1 MAVRGVAMASDAAA
15 EGAQEDEAA
24 GADPQLQ
31 ELGVT
36 AVDAEEVEQHIIQ
49 RVNFAAGMSANL
61 LVLDAE
67 TTCTCVNP
75 ARWCAVHDVIVDCC
89 RKPSE

>member
-1 MAVRGVAMASDAAA
+1 MASDAAA

-36 AVDAEEVEQHIIQ
+36 AVDAEEVDQHIIQ
-49 RVNFAAGMSANL
+49 RVYLAAGIGAKL
-61 LVLDAE
+61 LMLAPE
-67 TTCTCVNP
+67 LACT
-75 ARWCAVHDVIVDCC
+75 
-89 RKPSE
+89 